1 MRKNTTKMLSLSLSA
16 LLLLGSS
23 SCFMEKKIA
32 SAELSKDYA
41 RAATNAGEITENF
54 KTNLADFSM
63 SLFKK
68 SVTKNEKNDLVSPL
82 SAALCLALINNGA
95 AGNTRA
101 QLEALFGME
110 TNELNRS
117 LYAYT
122 SSLETS
128 KDCEVHLANSVWFKE
143 NALNVKPNFLQSNA
157 DWYGAQAYASPFDN
171 STLQDIN
178 NWCHNQT
185 KGKID
190 KILDNIDANAVMYL
204 INALDFD
211 AKWQTKYERKDVSD
225 QTFYNYNGTESNVK
239 MLHSEESRY
248 LMTDDCVG
256 FTKAYKGGNYSF
268 VGILPNE
275 DVDVYDYIESLNGE
289 KWNTLWESADS
300 SREDYVYREVHAR
313 MPEFTYE
320 TEFILNEVLQSLGVT
335 DMFSADYADFSNIDD
350 TQPLYCALV
359 KQKTFIQHDRNGT
372 KAAAITIGGMKCM
385 SAAPAEPLYITL
397 DRPFVYAII
406 DNTHKLPL
414 FLGAVTNL

>member
-1 MRKNTTKMLSLSLSA
+1 MKKNTTKMLSLSLSA

-122 SSLETS
+122 SSLKTS

-143 NALNVKPNFLQSNA
+143 NALNVNPNFLQSNA
-157 DWYGAQAYASPFDN
+157 DWYGAQAYASPFDS

-178 NWCHNQT
+178 NWCHNHT

-211 AKWQTKYERKDVSD
+211 AKWQTKYERNDVSE
-225 QTFYNYNGTESNVK
+225 QTFYNYDGTENTVK

-300 SREDYVYREVHAR
+300 SREDYVYREVRAC

-335 DMFSADYADFSNIDD
+335 DMFSADLADFSNIDD

-372 KAAAITIGGMKCM
+372 KAAAITIGGMKCT